1 LLGCGDRVWP
11 PEKISLILHGI
22 VIWEILMSVLSI
34 KSGMIPQ
41 RLLYIPMA
49 KAKWTFQKH
58 PKMTQ
63 KRVRGYWFL

>member
-1 LLGCGDRVWP
+1 
-11 PEKISLILHGI
+11 
-22 VIWEILMSVLSI
+22 
-34 KSGMIPQ
+34 MIPQ